1 MSVEQRNKEL
11 SRLKAEQARLEKLKS
26 AAETASS
33 KARADANAKAAKAA
47 KATGSTSASYAK
59 QAQAAEKKM
68 NAESKKAA
76 DLSKKLADNSSKQ
89 TATVGRLNAAIK
101 AAQRKDDLEAS
112 RRRAAE
118 KAHARDIAR
127 ASRPTVIAEVRIVA
141 PPKPE
146 ELRVLYLAANPHGDL
161 RVEVEVRTV
170 RQAVRQALHRD
181 QVAIDHRPAATPEDL
196 LEGMNDVRPH
206 VVHFAGHGGGQG
218 VLFDDALIR
227 DEPDPDPDDD
237 TDTDDVGRPVDFGLL
252 ARALAATDHPPILLV
267 LNACDTLDGAETL
280 LDAVPVVIAMAS
292 SVTDLAA
299 TVFAARFYA
308 AVASGQSVQAA
319 LDQGAVA
326 VDMAGLDEGWIPTTL
341 AREDVTLADL
351 VLVQPLAE

>member
-47 KATGSTSASYAK
+47 KAMGSTSASYAK

-89 TATVGRLNAAIK
+89 TATVGRLNAALK

-127 ASRPTVIAEVRIVA
+127 ASRPTVITEVRIVA

-227 DEPDPDPDDD
+227 DDPAPDDD
-237 TDTDDVGRPVDFGLL
+237 PDDVGRPVDFGLL
-252 ARALAATDHPPILLV
+252 ARALAATDHPPTLLV

-319 LDQGAVA
+319 LDQGTVA

-341 AREDVTLADL
+341 AREEVTLADL
-351 VLVQPLAE
+351 VLVQPPAE